1 MGRFK
6 LFITTQCLQSR
17 KKTGWCSSPSR
28 SNVLNMTLCRQNL
41 SFRLTESPSLQI
53 YLNFE
58 EGATLSIGLLLILK
72 IGKNEIQ
79 FDFIM
84 TLEKGFGLIFITV
97 IVIAFITNHI
107 FMSCKLI
114 TRLSFKSRCLQT
126 FLSSK
131 TK

>member
-41 SFRLTESPSLQI
+41 SFRLTESPSLRI

-58 EGATLSIGLLLILK
+58 EGAILSIGLLLILK

-79 FDFIM
+79 FNFIKI
-84 TLEKGFGLIFITV
+84 LEKVFGLIFTTV

-107 FMSCKLI
+107 IMSYELF
-114 TRLSFKSRCLQT
+114 TQQSFKSRCQLT

-131 TK
+131 MK